1 MYRHICKILV
11 IAGLYNTTPVD
22 KAEKVL
28 GVCVR
33 DTSENQKSEVT
44 TWSSYFQTKFI
55 TKWFHVLRNQTRSVQ
70 AKLFPFPAF
79 LHIQCFLFIAWPI
92 LDVQKWQQTS
102 YTHTHARAHIHT
114 HTRTTYTSPSPL
126 SSTTTTHIVVCLN
139 FR

>member
-1 MYRHICKILV
+1 MYRHICKTLI
-11 IAGLYNTTPVD
+11 IAGLYNTVTPVD

-33 DTSENQKSEVT
+33 DTSENHKYLNQKSEVT

-55 TKWFHVLRNQTRSVQ
+55 PKWFHVLKNQTRSVQ
-70 AKLFPFPAF
+70 AKLFTFPAF

-102 YTHTHARAHIHT
+102 YTRTHIHIT
-114 HTRTTYTSPSPL
+114 I
-126 SSTTTTHIVVCLN
+126 TTTINNNNIHSCLS
-139 FR
+139 